1 MGSYLV
7 RLKVLPTGPEVPS
20 QQLID
25 SVKGRLEKDMVF
37 KNSKE
42 DPIAFGLY
50 SLTIDIVVPEVEGMI
65 DKVEA
70 AVAVHHSWRS
80 PNSWVRAGYPASSR
94 TWSRRLNTSCLSG
107 FLSSRG

>member
-20 QQLID
+20 QQLIE
-25 SVKGRLEKDMVF
+25 SVKGRLEKDIVF

-65 DKVEA
+65 DKVEV
-70 AVAVHHSWRS
+70 AVASAPLVAQSELM
-80 PNSWVRAGYPASSR
+80 GASR
-94 TWSRRLNTSCLSG
+94 
-107 FLSSRG
+107 LSSQLKNL

>member
-20 QQLID
+20 QQLIE

-65 DKVEA
+65 DKVEV
-70 AVAVHHSWRS
+70 AVASAPLVAQSELM
-80 PNSWVRAGYPASSR
+80 GASR
-94 TWSRRLNTSCLSG
+94 
-107 FLSSRG
+107 LSSQLKNL

>member
-7 RLKVLPTGPEVPS
+7 RLKILPTGPEVPS

-25 SVKGRLEKDMVF
+25 SVKGRLEKDMVL

-42 DPIAFGLY
+42 EPIAFGLY

-65 DKVEA
+65 DKVEQVVA
-70 AVAVHHSWRS
+70 AAPLVAQSELM
-80 PNSWVRAGYPASSR
+80 GASR
-94 TWSRRLNTSCLSG
+94 
-107 FLSSRG
+107 LSSQLKNL

>member
-25 SVKGRLEKDMVF
+25 SIKGRLEKDMVF
-37 KNSKE
+37 RNSKE

-70 AVAVHHSWRS
+70 VVASAPLVAQSELI
-80 PNSWVRAGYPASSR
+80 GASR
-94 TWSRRLNTSCLSG
+94 
-107 FLSSRG
+107 LSSQLKNL

>member
-70 AVAVHHSWRS
+70 AVASAPLVAQSELM
-80 PNSWVRAGYPASSR
+80 GASR
-94 TWSRRLNTSCLSG
+94 
-107 FLSSRG
+107 LSSQLKNLEPKT

>member
-7 RLKVLPTGPEVPS
+7 RIKVLPTGPEVPA

-25 SVKGRLEKDMVF
+25 SVKGRLDKDMVF

-50 SLTIDIVVPEVEGMI
+50 SLTIDIIVPEVEGMI

-70 AVAVHHSWRS
+70 AVAGAPLVAQSELM
-80 PNSWVRAGYPASSR
+80 GASR
-94 TWSRRLNTSCLSG
+94 
-107 FLSSRG
+107 LSSQLKNL

>member
-7 RLKVLPTGPEVPS
+7 RIKVLPTGPEVPP
-20 QQLID
+20 QQLLD
-25 SVKGRLEKDMVF
+25 SVKAHLEKEMIV

-42 DPIAFGLY
+42 EPIAFGLY

-70 AVAVHHSWRS
+70 AVAGAPLVAQSELM
-80 PNSWVRAGYPASSR
+80 GASR
-94 TWSRRLNTSCLSG
+94 
-107 FLSSRG
+107 LSSQLKNV

>member
-20 QQLID
+20 QQLLD
-25 SVKGRLEKDMVF
+25 SIKGHLEKDMVF

-70 AVAVHHSWRS
+70 SVA
-80 PNSWVRAGYPASSR
+80 RAPLVAQSELIGASR
-94 TWSRRLNTSCLSG
+94 
-107 FLSSRG
+107 LSSQLKNV

>member
-20 QQLID
+20 QQLLD
-25 SVKGRLEKDMVF
+25 SVKSRLGSDMVF
-37 KNSKE
+37 KNSRE
-42 DPIAFGLY
+42 EPIAFGLY

-70 AVAVHHSWRS
+70 AVASAPLVAQSEL
-80 PNSWVRAGYPASSR
+80 VGASR
-94 TWSRRLNTSCLSG
+94 
-107 FLSSRG
+107 LSSQLKNV

>member
-7 RLKVLPTGPEVPS
+7 RIKVLPTGPEVPA

-25 SVKGRLEKDMVF
+25 SVKGRLDKDMVF

-50 SLTIDIVVPEVEGMI
+50 SLTIDIIVPEVEGMI

-70 AVAVHHSWRS
+70 AVAGAPLVAQSELMG
-80 PNSWVRAGYPASSR
+80 VSR
-94 TWSRRLNTSCLSG
+94 
-107 FLSSRG
+107 LSSQLKNL

>member
-20 QQLID
+20 QQLIE

-65 DKVEA
+65 DKVEV
-70 AVAVHHSWRS
+70 AVASAPLVAQSELM
-80 PNSWVRAGYPASSR
+80 GASR
-94 TWSRRLNTSCLSG
+94 
-107 FLSSRG
+107 LSSQLKNLEPKT